1 MAVTLFYSKLLEIA
15 QNAIAEL
22 EFSEYEHEAILE
34 YLNISEEEYR
44 VIKGVEEKIGGLYG

>member
-44 VIKGVEEKIGGLYG
+44 VIKGVEEKIGGLYK

>member
-44 VIKGVEEKIGGLYG
+44 VIKGVEEKIGGLYE